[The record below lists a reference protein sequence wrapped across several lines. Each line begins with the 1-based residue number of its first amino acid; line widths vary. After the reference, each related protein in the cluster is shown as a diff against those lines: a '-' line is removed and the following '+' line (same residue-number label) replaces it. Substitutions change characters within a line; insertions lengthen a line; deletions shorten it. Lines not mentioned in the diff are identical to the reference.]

1 MLGGLACAADAGAGF
16 QAQAH
21 EAGCGGGE
29 WTDEGAGAVETVQ
42 QGAAGG
48 GHYWCALV
56 FNCRR
61 FTEEPSLLVT
71 VCSRQRRIGSTP
83 VLMS

>member
-29 WTDEGAGAVETVQ
+29 WSDESAGGVETVQ

-48 GHYWCALV
+48 GDGLGTGVLSY
-56 FNCRR
+56 
-61 FTEEPSLLVT
+61 ST
-71 VCSRQRRIGSTP
+71 VAGSP
-83 VLMS
+83 RNPACW